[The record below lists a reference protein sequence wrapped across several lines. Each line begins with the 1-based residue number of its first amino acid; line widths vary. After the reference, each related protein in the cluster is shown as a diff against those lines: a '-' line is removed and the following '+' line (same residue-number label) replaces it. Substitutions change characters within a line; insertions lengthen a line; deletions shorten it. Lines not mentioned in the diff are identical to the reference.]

1 MPKLLIVSTAFPIVV
16 LLSSLPL
23 SAQVS
28 PSASGGSG
36 SEDEGAMYTPAPVSG
51 MPYGSGELGSSFFE
65 AALGVSGAY
74 TDNLL
79 PSATAKPITDASISI
94 YPSIA
99 LDRSTSRVSERISY
113 SPGFTFYEPT
123 NEGDA
128 IGQSA
133 SAGLGFRL
141 SPHISL
147 DVNETFL
154 RTSNV
159 FNQSYPFSN
168 PVIGST
174 QASPA
179 GLIVPYIGQMVDTT
193 TGTLSYQ
200 YARNSMVGGSGNFS
214 SYTLLNQGNVSD
226 VFDSTGEGGSAYFS
240 RRLSRSQYFGVSDSY
255 SRTVSTGTNLQY
267 ESEINSLMP
276 FYSFYFN
283 PRFSVSVSAGF
294 SYIFPSGS
302 SSSTPNSWQPSFS
315 ASTGWEGKRANIAGS
330 FSRSV
335 IAGGGLIGVYNGYSF
350 SASAS
355 TRMGKN
361 WSANV
366 SASYSNIHS
375 ITAPSA
381 GFSTLATG
389 NFIAGQVVVGRTF
402 RDMINMSFGYQRL
415 HEDYDIPIISAD
427 PDSDRVF
434 ATLTYQFRKPLGR

>member
-1 MPKLLIVSTAFPIVV
+1 MPKLLIVSIAFPSVV

-28 PSASGGSG
+28 PSASGGSS

-51 MPYGSGELGSSFFE
+51 MPYGSGESGSSFFE

-79 PSATAKPITDASISI
+79 PSATAHPITDASITI

-113 SPGFTFYEPT
+113 SPGFTFYTPT

-128 IGQSA
+128 IGHSA
-133 SAGLGFRL
+133 SAGLGFHL
-141 SPHISL
+141 TPHISL

-159 FNQSYPFSN
+159 LNQSYPFSN
-168 PVIGST
+168 PVNGST
-174 QASPA
+174 QASPT
-179 GLIVPYIGQMVDTT
+179 GLIVPYVGQMVDTT

-214 SYTLLNQGNVSD
+214 SYTLLNQGNVTG
-226 VFDSTGEGGSAYFS
+226 VFNSMGEGGSVYFS
-240 RRLSRSQYFGVSDSY
+240 RRLSRSQYIGVSDGY
-255 SRTVSTGTNLQY
+255 SRTVSTGTGLQY
-267 ESEINSLMP
+267 ESEIDSLAP
-276 FYSFYFN
+276 YYSYYFN
-283 PRFSVSVSAGF
+283 PQFSVSVSAGF

-302 SSSTPNSWQPSFS
+302 SSTPNSWQPSFS
-315 ASTGWEGKRANIAGS
+315 ASTGWSGKRANIAGS

-335 IAGGGLIGVYNGYSF
+335 YAGGGLIGVYSGYSF

-366 SASYSNIHS
+366 SASYSDIHN

-389 NFIAGQVVVGRTF
+389 NFVAGQVVVGRTF
-402 RDMINMSFGYQRL
+402 REMINLSFGYQRL
-415 HEDYDIPIISAD
+415 HEDYDIPVISAD